1 MTVKK
6 NQIVAYLHLYHK
18 DNISG
23 FADFGLLSD
32 LGLPDG
38 GKSVHNVIRHK
49 NLNGLTESQKD
60 EALILLNKYCEVF
73 AKDNFDLGCAVNV
86 QHKITTEDSRPIH
99 SRPIRRSK
107 ASKMVVNEEVNK
119 LLEKGLLIPSKSP
132 WAAPLLVVKKK
143 DGSNRVVI
151 DYRKLNNITR
161 KDAYP
166 LPQIDDALDC
176 LGSAQFFSAMDLIS
190 GYWQVE
196 MSLEDQE
203 KCAMITTKE
212 LF

>member
-1 MTVKK
+1 
-6 NQIVAYLHLYHK
+6 
-18 DNISG
+18 
-23 FADFGLLSD
+23 
-32 LGLPDG
+32 
-38 GKSVHNVIRHK
+38 
-49 NLNGLTESQKD
+49 
-60 EALILLNKYCEVF
+60 
-73 AKDNFDLGCAVNV
+73 
-86 QHKITTEDSRPIH
+86 
-99 SRPIRRSK
+99 
-107 ASKMVVNEEVNK
+107 MVVNEEVNK

-166 LPQIDDALDC
+166 LPRIDDALDC

-196 MSLEDQE
+196 MSPEDQE
-203 KCAMITTKE
+203 KCAIIFTQGLFNQHICRKAYATHRLPSTTHGLRSFRSKILLCVS
-212 LF
+212 LFRRYKCFLLYLY